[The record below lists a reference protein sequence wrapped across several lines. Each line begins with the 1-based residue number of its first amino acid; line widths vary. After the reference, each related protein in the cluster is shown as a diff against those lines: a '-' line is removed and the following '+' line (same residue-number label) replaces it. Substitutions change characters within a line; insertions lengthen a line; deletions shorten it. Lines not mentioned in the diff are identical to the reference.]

1 MIRLWVGSALF
12 NLGFYG
18 FTTITVL
25 TCIPVLVLPRGA
37 LMWVLRSYTWIV
49 EAMLRVFCNIH
60 VEVEGAGN
68 LPPGAVLIVSKHQSA
83 FDTVFWLN
91 RLPDPCYIMKI
102 ELMRIPVWGWLARKC
117 EMVGVDRA
125 GGASALKK
133 MVKEC
138 QAAAAA
144 GRQIVIYP
152 EGTRAAPGMTEPYQP
167 GVAAIAAVTRVPVVP
182 VATNSGLFWGR
193 KAFRKFPGTIRVK
206 ILPPLEPGLGRAAL
220 MTRLEA
226 VIEAESRAMLPPGLT
241 PGSPPGGE
249 PG

>member
-18 FTTITVL
+18 FTTVTVL
-25 TCIPVLVLPRGA
+25 SAIPILALPRGV

-49 EAMLRVFCNIH
+49 EAMLLVFCNIR
-60 VEVEGAGN
+60 VAVEGAEN
-68 LPPGAVLIVSKHQSA
+68 IPPGAVLIASKHGSA

-117 EMVGVDRA
+117 EMVGVDRSG
-125 GGASALKK
+125 GGAALKK
-133 MVKEC
+133 MVREC

-152 EGTRAAPGMTEPYQP
+152 EGTRAAAGVTEPYQP
-167 GVAAIAAVTRVPVVP
+167 GVAAIAAVTKLPVVP
-182 VATNSGLFWGR
+182 VATNSARFWGR
-193 KAFRKFPGTIRVK
+193 HSFLKRPGTIRVK
-206 ILPPLEPGLGRAAL
+206 ILPPLEPGLSRAAL
-220 MTRLEA
+220 MAALEE
-226 VIEAESRAMLPPGLT
+226 VIEAESRALLAAP
-241 PGSPPGGE
+241 
-249 PG
+249 